1 VCCSVLQCLVQ
12 RRTSLLLCLIVS
24 VLQCVAVCCS
34 VLQCVAV
41 SCSVSFNDVPRS
53 YYVSFSD
60 LPRCRNL
67 PHSYSDMPRSHSPTW
82 PTLTISHSTTIT
94 TFPFNNYYLTQ
105 WLASLLQQFVHINK
119 LPRSD
124 YFSFKRDN
132 LSILDLPRSY
142 NGLYIST
149 TGLARLF
156 KRRATLS
163 IQRLASQHASL
174 WCRIQNEI
182 KGSGSEFFA
191 SSCANRFN
199 PTQHEEHAQDERRK
213 RRGGGG
219 WRKKK

>member
-1 VCCSVLQCLVQ
+1 LQCLIQ
-12 RRTSLLLCLIVS
+12 RRTSLLLCLIQRPAS
-24 VLQCVAVCCS
+24 LSKFASLLQRHAS
-34 VLQCVAV
+34 L
-41 SCSVSFNDVPRS
+41 SFTDMTHS
-53 YYVSFSD
+53 YY
-60 LPRCRNL
+60 
-67 PHSYSDMPRSHSPTW
+67 
-82 PTLTISHSTTIT
+82 
-94 TFPFNNYYLTQ
+94 FPFNDYHHFPIQQLSLTQ

-132 LSILDLPRSY
+132 LSILDLPLSY

-199 PTQHEEHAQDERRK
+199 PTQHEVHAQDERRK